1 MAKEGRVAAM
11 VSATTEAEGGFVFSG
26 EISIS
31 TAAAMA
37 ATTAVLG
44 ASVVCFEVF
53 AGVRK

>member
-11 VSATTEAEGGFVFSG
+11 ISARTEAAGGFVFSG